1 MLPTLIFIVSI
12 VSIIVMGLY
21 HSHPVA
27 VIGSDKGFRVTEAVG
42 IVLLLKAFAAG
53 CRR

>member
-1 MLPTLIFIVSI
+1 MSR
-12 VSIIVMGLY
+12 IIVMGLY

-27 VIGSDKGFRVTEAVG
+27 VIGSDKASVVNQAVG

-53 CRR
+53 CWR